1 MSKHASICDSDGCK
15 IGEMI
20 CQTCHKPITEGLFLN
35 IDYHVS
41 KRGNE
46 DDYSRQWHQECS
58 KDHSIWE
65 KNRKEIELKEIQR
78 AKRIRC
84 IKLKAISVIKNSLDI
99 NVNTETGFTVI
110 TCYPGEKIYE

>member
-1 MSKHASICDSDGCK
+1 MSKHASICDSDGCS

-46 DDYSRQWHQECS
+46 DDYTRQWHQECS
-58 KDHSIWE
+58 KEHPEWAKHENE
-65 KNRKEIELKEIQR
+65 KKRHKERLELELKNAKKR
-78 AKRIRC
+78 AID
-84 IKLKAISVIKNSLDI
+84 LIKNAQDVDI
-99 NVNTETGFTVI
+99 YEDGGCIFKI
-110 TCYPGEKIYE
+110 TCTIIQE